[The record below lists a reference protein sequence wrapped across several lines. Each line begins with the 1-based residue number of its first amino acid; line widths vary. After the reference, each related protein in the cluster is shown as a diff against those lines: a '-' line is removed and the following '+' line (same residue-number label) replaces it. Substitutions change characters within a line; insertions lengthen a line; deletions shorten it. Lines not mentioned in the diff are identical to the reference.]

1 MKLFRCS
8 IIAAIT
14 LSAMS
19 LWAVPWSFP
28 AAQSVS
34 FNNIPDWSKEG
45 FTLEVWAKPAADD
58 TGYAVLMRGSFGYP
72 NIRKGKNID
81 CYLIT
86 PQSGKKNAAGRVYTD
101 LVPNQYHYY
110 VFTGDKV
117 QSIAYRDG
125 KVMRV
130 NKAPGIPAYNAKNT
144 LHIGRSLGW
153 AKNFKGEIA
162 MVRLHNRALTK
173 AEVRANY
180 ALLQANKPLAAE
192 KSLIFNQDRRELSTA
207 ASSGNKVNEL
217 TLSGVEKAPAPD
229 NAWQFPAKKR
239 VAINNVPDWGK
250 EGFTLEVYALPEIP
264 NGGYA
269 VLMRGIFGYPKF
281 FSTKDFDSYVINTQG
296 KNAGGRVYTALELNK
311 YHYYALTATKD
322 KLVMYRDGKVMR
334 TNKGNSIPGYKPN
347 TPLYIGNSMG
357 WSKHDF
363 KGKIAVV
370 RIAKRALSDK
380 EIKANYQ
387 KLQNNLPLPA
397 DKALIVNED
406 RRVTGNFYKFSA
418 GKSVTVKNVAANTLL
433 SVMIKPEKLTDSAL
447 ITWGKLK
454 ISTTADGSVIAAYNN
469 KTLKAEKILDANTTS
484 TITFAMN
491 GTQGA
496 LYVDNQATGK
506 VISAQPMQGKA
517 DMTIG
522 GGFAGVIGKITV
534 KANDILPEKIGSM
547 VTVTLDNRNV
557 DKVAYPPN
565 RHLVGRTEYIK
576 SIINFDD
583 LTGWKMSYTSGAVKP
598 TITRSK
604 EEPLWSDYVLRTE
617 FCKGEFPA
625 PTAKVVLTPP
635 APIKITED
643 FDSIAI
649 WRCATA
655 YGMPRP
661 ALRYS
666 IQYRNSKGE
675 LCDSGNMGG
684 MLETGWGIHMNP
696 IKPMVKAP
704 AEIVSITF
712 TGFNEDKRV
721 TYFDSLHVYKRPQG
735 KLTDAR
741 LMSFKELGI
750 PTRPE
755 TILPT
760 ASEKGKVV
768 LSKTAKGW
776 KFESVTPSGK
786 KLVFDVLPVTG
797 TLGDIVCTY
806 KNKTFKPMDGGGLY
820 WALDNLYPV
829 KPESLL
835 APNSKQIKAKLKNFV
850 QKDNKLTLYWL
861 YTIGKD
867 VYSSTWILEV
877 IDNTL
882 IADIRSSSKMVGE
895 FKFGA
900 ITGISGKVIVVPYLN
915 IGRWAHRSN
924 PPGIF
929 ADTKNNIYI
938 SQFVDWYNSDASGL
952 FGDSSSTP
960 GGKYVLNL
968 VTSDH
973 RWVADPNDKSD
984 PHKVVRSAS
993 IINGGSFYWPKT
1005 DGKRNASRDRIM
1017 VTVNENVASVL
1028 PNIPNTKRKYL
1039 KDTVEAVWATR
1050 MWYCRLPYMSY
1061 FDEEF
1066 AQWQEAKDYGMENLF
1081 VRMHG
1086 NVSRM
1091 YYPRR
1096 SGSPSGF
1103 IKDFVE
1109 PQIGGDAKMAEFF
1122 NKMKKLN
1129 YRVGIYTDPMVLSP
1143 LARDA
1148 WDLDML
1154 NLDPNGN
1161 WIYSSGNAKQTKV
1174 TRQVILQKKFNDIYK
1189 KKFAPNCAYIDQ
1201 ITCPPCWRYTDYD
1214 ARTPEAGKFSAP
1226 YRALA
1231 ESLLVEEAD
1240 FGPAIS
1246 EGKTQLFYAGLCDS
1260 YAQPQRMYMDVIP
1273 DFNLRKLHTMNN
1285 DCGFE
1290 LGWINYKGAKGG
1302 TPQKWS
1308 YKLLAYEHIYGNI
1321 AHIFGNYHGAPLNPL
1336 PDYFIRSY
1344 FLIQP
1349 AQKYYALT
1357 PIKDIFYNV
1366 NGKPGTLEEAIAADT
1381 LSCNQ
1386 LKIVYENGLAVAANL
1401 NDKENFEVT
1410 LHGKKYILPPEGFA
1424 AYLPGKV
1431 ETYSALN
1438 KAGKRSDLMKE
1449 GNLIYIAGNP
1459 DIAEISAQY
1468 DYTLRKKGETLE
1480 LTPAPFKK
1488 AETVTLQVPFT
1499 GKAKVLSLDR
1509 KGKTLAQGVI
1519 AVKDGKLQLPIDGKA
1534 FRYLVSKN

>member
-1 MKLFRCS
+1 MKLFRYS
-8 IIAAIT
+8 VIAAIT

-19 LWAVPWSFP
+19 LSAAPWSFP
-28 AAQSVS
+28 AAKSVS
-34 FNNIPDWSKEG
+34 FNNIPDWGKEG

-130 NKAPGIPAYNAKNT
+130 NKTPGIPAYNAKNT

-162 MVRLHNRALTK
+162 MVRLHNRALSK

-192 KSLIFNQDRRELSTA
+192 KSLIFNQDRRELAAPAANTA
-207 ASSGNKVNEL
+207 GTDLEL
-217 TLSGVEKAPAPD
+217 NGVERAAAPD
-229 NAWQFPAKKR
+229 NAWVFPRKKA
-239 VAINNVPDWGK
+239 VSVKVPDWGK
-250 EGFTLEVYALPEIP
+250 KGFTLEVYCMPEVSES
-264 NGGYA
+264 GYA
-269 VLMRGIFGYPKF
+269 VLMRKSFGFPKF
-281 FSTKDFDSYVINTQG
+281 PGKKDFDCYIVNQSG
-296 KNAGGRVYTALELNK
+296 KNAGGRVYMPLEINK
-311 YHYYALTATKD
+311 YHYYAFTADGK
-322 KLVMYRDGKVMR
+322 KLVIYRDGKAVR
-334 TNKGNSIPGYKPN
+334 TNSENGIPQYIADAPLHIGNSI
-347 TPLYIGNSMG
+347 G
-357 WSKHDF
+357 WAKNF
-363 KGKIAVV
+363 QGRIALV
-370 RIAKRALSDK
+370 RISNRALSAA
-380 EIKANYQ
+380 EIKANNTA
-387 KLQNNLPLPA
+387 LQNNQELEK
-397 DKALIVNED
+397 DDSVIVNED
-406 RRVTGNFYKFSA
+406 RRVTGNFYKFTA
-418 GKSVTVKNVAANTLL
+418 GKSAAAKAVAANTMVSLFF
-433 SVMIKPEKLTDSAL
+433 KPEKLTAGNL
-447 ITWGKLK
+447 LTWGKLK
-454 ISTTADGSVIAAYNN
+454 LSTTADGSVVANYDG
-469 KTLKAEKILDANTTS
+469 KTLKVEKALNANTGS
-484 TITFAMN
+484 TIAFAMN
-491 GTQGA
+491 GTQGG
-496 LYVDNQATGK
+496 LYVDKQTAGK
-506 VISAQPMQGKA
+506 VIKALPMTGKN
-517 DMTIG
+517 DMIIG
-522 GGFAGVIGKITV
+522 GDLEGVIGKITV
-534 KANDILPEKIGSM
+534 KKNDILPEKIGETA
-547 VTVTLDNRNV
+547 TVVLDNRNI
-557 DKVAYPPN
+557 DKVAYPRS
-565 RHLVGRTEYIK
+565 RHLEGKTEDIK
-576 SIINFDD
+576 PLITFDD
-583 LTGWKMSYTSGAVKP
+583 LTGWKMSYTIGAVKP
-598 TITRSK
+598 EVSRSK
-604 EEPLWSDYVLRTE
+604 EEPLWSDYVLRTN
-617 FCKGEFPA
+617 FAKGDYPA
-625 PTAKVVLTPP
+625 KDAKVVLTPP

-643 FDSIAI
+643 FDTIAI
-649 WRCATA
+649 WRFATRF
-655 YGMPRP
+655 GMPRP

-696 IKPMVKAP
+696 LKEMVKAP

-712 TGFNEDKRV
+712 KGFNEDVRV
-721 TYFDSLHVYKRPQG
+721 TYFDSLHVYKRPNG
-735 KLTDAR
+735 KLADAKV
-741 LMSFKELGI
+741 MSFKELGL

-760 ASEKGKVV
+760 ANETSKTT
-768 LSKTAKGW
+768 LSKTADGW
-776 KFESVTPSGK
+776 KFESVAKSGK
-786 KLVFDVLPVTG
+786 KLVFNIVPKTG
-797 TLGDIVCTY
+797 TLSDITATY
-806 KNKTFKPMDGGGLY
+806 NNKTFTPMNGGGFY
-820 WALDNLYPV
+820 WALDNIHPV

-835 APNSKQIKAKLKNFV
+835 APNSKQIKARLKSFI
-850 QKDNKLTLYWL
+850 QKGNKLTLYWL
-861 YTIGKD
+861 YDMGNKH
-867 VYSSTWILEV
+867 VYSGTWILEV
-877 IDNTL
+877 INNTL
-882 IADIRSSSKMVGE
+882 IADLRSSSKMVGE

-900 ITGISGKVIVVPYLN
+900 ITGISGKVIEIPYLN
-915 IGRWAHRSN
+915 IGRWMHKSN

-929 ADTKNNIYI
+929 ADTKNNIYV
-938 SQFVDWYNSDASGL
+938 SEFVDWYNSDASGL
-952 FGDSSSTP
+952 FGESSSTP
-960 GGKYVLNL
+960 GGKFVLNL
-968 VTSDH
+968 VTADH
-973 RWVADPNDKSD
+973 RWVADPNDTTD
-984 PHKVVRSAS
+984 PAKVVRDAS

-1005 DGKRNASRDRIM
+1005 DGERNASRDRIM
-1017 VTVNENVASVL
+1017 VTISDDVKSVL
-1028 PNIPNTKRKYL
+1028 PNIPNPKREYL
-1039 KDTVEAVWATR
+1039 KTTAEEVWATR
-1050 MWYCRLPYMSY
+1050 MWYCKLPYKNY
-1061 FDEEF
+1061 FEEEF
-1066 AQWQEAKDYGMENLF
+1066 AQWQECKDYGMEKIN
-1081 VRMHG
+1081 VRLHG
-1086 NVSRM
+1086 NINRM
-1091 YYPRR
+1091 YHPRR
-1096 SGSPSGF
+1096 SGGPATF
-1103 IKDFVE
+1103 IKSFTE
-1109 PQIGGDAKMAEFF
+1109 PEIGGDKKLAEFF
-1122 NKMKKLN
+1122 GRMRDID
-1129 YRVGIYTDPMVLSP
+1129 YRIGIYTDHMLLNPI
-1143 LARDA
+1143 ARDA

-1154 NLDPNGN
+1154 NLDSNGN
-1161 WIYSSGNAKQTKV
+1161 WLYSSGNSKQTKMSRMV
-1174 TRQVILQKKFNDIYK
+1174 ALQKKFNALYREMFK
-1189 KKFAPNCAYIDQ
+1189 PTCAYLDQ
-1201 ITCPPCWRYTDYD
+1201 VTCPPCWRYTDYD
-1214 ARTPEAGKFSAP
+1214 ARTPDAGKFSAA
-1226 YRALA
+1226 YRVLV
-1231 ESLLVEEAD
+1231 ESLRAEEAD
-1240 FGPAIS
+1240 FGPVLS
-1246 EGKTQLFYAGLCDS
+1246 EGKTQLYFAGLCDS

-1308 YKLLAYEHIYGNI
+1308 YKLLAYEHIYGNTG
-1321 AHIFGNYHGAPLNPL
+1321 HIFGNYHGFPLSPL
-1336 PDYFIRSY
+1336 PDYLIRSY

-1366 NGKPGTLEEAIAADT
+1366 NGKLGKLEDAIAADT

-1386 LKIVYENGLAVAANL
+1386 VKIVYTNGLEVAANL

-1499 GKAKVLSLDR
+1499 GRAKVLSLDR

-1534 FRYLVSKN
+1534 FRYLVSQK